1 MFAIFANMAWFDRL
15 FSRNSDADT
24 TSEQPERR
32 SYGNAL
38 GAARAQTIFGGTSG
52 GNVVTP
58 ETALASTTVRACIQK
73 IAHTVASLDVDV
85 FQVKGT
91 RQTKIDHTL
100 SPILKVQPI
109 EGMTAFDLWEH
120 MISDAYLYGK
130 GFAVIERD
138 NNARVLGLRY
148 VAAAGM
154 NETELSNGQT
164 AYVLEDGEEVYTDD
178 ELFVVCGFRGM
189 SLIEQH
195 RESISLER
203 AAENFGSTF
212 FGSGGNVSGIIQT
225 DHTLTDE
232 QFERLSAS
240 WANRYHG
247 ARNQHRTAILEH
259 GMKYERIGTPPESAQ
274 FIQTRKFQAE
284 MICSAFGVSPA
295 LIGLDTQVT
304 YNNVEQQSI
313 FFAQYTIAPLLRRIQ
328 QQISVK
334 LLLERERGSVE
345 ARFNIASLLRAD
357 AKTRGEYFTALI
369 RDGVVSINEA
379 REALENLNPIEGG
392 DTHFVPLNLSP
403 LDSFIDSS
411 NTTDE

>member
-1 MFAIFANMAWFDRL
+1 MSWFDRL
-15 FSRNSDADT
+15 LGRVQIPEDSAP
-24 TSEQPERR
+24 QPASR

-58 ETALASTTVRACIQK
+58 ETAMASTTVRACVQK
-73 IAHTVASLDVDV
+73 IAHTVASLDVDMFAV
-85 FQVKGT
+85 DGQ
-91 RQTKIDHTL
+91 RQTKIEHPL
-100 SPILKVQPI
+100 SKILKVAPTA
-109 EGMTAFDLWEH
+109 GMTAFDLWEKI
-120 MISDAYLYGK
+120 ISDAYLYGK

-148 VAAAGM
+148 VEAASM
-154 NETELSNGQT
+154 NETELADGRP
-164 AYVLEDGEEVYTDD
+164 AYIMEDTETVYVDD
-178 ELFVVCGFRGM
+178 ELFMVCGFRGV

-225 DHTLTDE
+225 DHALTDE

-240 WANRYHG
+240 WAARYHG

-259 GMKYERIGTPPESAQ
+259 GMKYERIGTAPESAQ

-295 LIGLDTQVT
+295 LIGLDSSVT

-328 QQISVK
+328 QQVTVK
-334 LLLERERGSVE
+334 LIAEREQSSVE
-345 ARFNIASLLRAD
+345 CRFNIASLLRAD

-392 DTHFVPLNLSP
+392 DRHFVPLNLAP
-403 LDSFIDSS
+403 LDSFGADP
-411 NTTDE
+411 EPAEQ

>member
-1 MFAIFANMAWFDRL
+1 MAWLDRL
-15 FSRNSDADT
+15 FSRTASDDT
-24 TSEQPERR
+24 TNEQPEQR

-52 GNVVTP
+52 GNVITP
-58 ETALASTTVRACIQK
+58 ETAMASTTVRACIQK

-85 FQVKGT
+85 FQVQGT
-91 RQTKIDHTL
+91 RQTKIDHPLT
-100 SPILKVQPI
+100 SILKVQPI
-109 EGMTAFDLWEH
+109 EGMTAFDLFEH
-120 MISDAYLYGK
+120 LISDAYLYGK
-130 GFAVIERD
+130 GYAIIERD
-138 NNARVLGLRY
+138 NNARVLALRY
-148 VAAAGM
+148 VPAVGM
-154 NETELSNGQT
+154 NTTTLSDGRM
-164 AYVLEDGEEVYTDD
+164 AYVHKDTENVYTDD
-178 ELFVVCGFRGM
+178 ELFMICGFRGI

-295 LIGLDTQVT
+295 LIGLDSSVT

-328 QQISVK
+328 QQITVK

-403 LDSFIDSS
+403 LDSFIG
-411 NTTDE
+411 NANAQDE

>member
-1 MFAIFANMAWFDRL
+1 MSWFDRL
-15 FSRNSDADT
+15 FLR
-24 TSEQPERR
+24 TSTPEQPQVETEAR

-58 ETALASTTVRACIQK
+58 ETAMASTTVRACIQK

-85 FQVKGT
+85 FQVDGT
-91 RQTKIDHTL
+91 RQTKIQHALT
-100 SPILKVQPI
+100 PILKVQPI
-109 EGMTAFDLWEH
+109 LGMTAFDMWERL
-120 MISDAYLYGK
+120 ISDAYLYGK

-138 NNARVLGLRY
+138 NNARVLALRY
-148 VAAAGM
+148 IDAAGM
-154 NETELSNGQT
+154 NETQLSNGEPAWVQ
-164 AYVLEDGEEVYTDD
+164 EETENVYTDD
-178 ELFVVCGFRGM
+178 ELFVVCGFRGV

-295 LIGLDTQVT
+295 LIGLDASVT

-328 QQISVK
+328 QQIAVK
-334 LLLERERGSVE
+334 LLAERERGSVE

-379 REALENLNPIEGG
+379 REALENLNPIPGG
-392 DTHFVPLNLSP
+392 DTHFVPLNLGP
-403 LDSFIDSS
+403 LGEQPNSDD
-411 NTTDE
+411 

>member
-1 MFAIFANMAWFDRL
+1 MAWFDRL
-15 FSRNSDADT
+15 FFRTPSADT
-24 TSEQPERR
+24 TTEQPEAR

-58 ETALASTTVRACIQK
+58 ETAMASTTVRACIQK

-85 FQVKGT
+85 FQVQGT
-91 RQTKIDHTL
+91 RQTKIDHPLTA
-100 SPILKVQPI
+100 ILKVEPI
-109 EGMTAFDLWEH
+109 QGMTAFDLWEH
-120 MISDAYLYGK
+120 LISDAYLYGK

-148 VAAAGM
+148 VPAAGM
-154 NETELSNGQT
+154 NETQLSNGQP
-164 AYVLEDGEEVYTDD
+164 AYVQEETENVYTDD

-232 QFERLSAS
+232 QFERLAAS

-295 LIGLDTQVT
+295 LIGLDSSVT
-304 YNNVEQQSI
+304 YKNVEQQSI

-328 QQISVK
+328 QQIAVK
-334 LLLERERGSVE
+334 LLMERERGSVE

-403 LDSFIDSS
+403 LDSFIG
-411 NTTDE
+411 NANVEDE

>member
-1 MFAIFANMAWFDRL
+1 MAFFDRL
-15 FSRNSDADT
+15 FAR
-24 TSEQPERR
+24 TSSPEKSTSAPEKR
-32 SYGNAL
+32 SFGNAL

-52 GNVVTP
+52 GNVITP
-58 ETALASTTVRACIQK
+58 ATALASTTVRACIQK
-73 IAHTVASLDVDV
+73 IAHTVASLDVDL
-85 FQVKGT
+85 FQVDGDK
-91 RQTKIDHTL
+91 QTKITHDL
-100 SPILKVQPI
+100 SPILKVSPI
-109 EGMTAFDLWEH
+109 EGMTAFDLWERL
-120 MISDAYLYGK
+120 ISDAYLYGK

-138 NNARVLGLRY
+138 NNAKVLALRY
-148 VAAAGM
+148 VDAAGM
-154 NETELSNGQT
+154 QETSLSNGAP
-164 AYVLEDGEEVYTDD
+164 AYIQEDTENVFTDD
-178 ELFVVCGFRGM
+178 ELFVVCGFRGV

-212 FGSGGNVSGIIQT
+212 FGSGGNVSGVIQT

-232 QFERLSAS
+232 QFERLAAS

-259 GMKYERIGTPPESAQ
+259 GMKYEKVGTAPESAQ

-295 LIGLDTQVT
+295 LIGLDSSVT

-328 QQISVK
+328 QQIAVK
-334 LLLERERGSVE
+334 LLLDRERGQVE

-403 LDSFIDSS
+403 LDAFIG
-411 NTTDE
+411 NETPPEE